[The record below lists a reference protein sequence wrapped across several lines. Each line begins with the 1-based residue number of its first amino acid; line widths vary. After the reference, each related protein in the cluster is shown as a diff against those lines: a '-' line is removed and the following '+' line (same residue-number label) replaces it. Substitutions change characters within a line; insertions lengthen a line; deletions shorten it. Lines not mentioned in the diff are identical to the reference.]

1 MILFIS
7 ENITSPA
14 FNHTKVKRW
23 VKTVAI
29 NHERTTGDISFI
41 FCDDA
46 KILEINQKYLK
57 HDYYTDIITFDYSTG
72 KVISGDIFI
81 SVDTVA
87 SNAEKFDTGFNR
99 EILRIIIHGIL
110 HLCGYDDQ
118 TPELRKQMTLLENE
132 ALDLFETDV

>member
-7 ENITSPA
+7 ENITPPT
-14 FNHTKVKRW
+14 FNHTKVKQW
-23 VKTVAI
+23 IKAVAT
-29 NHERTTGDISFI
+29 NHDRKTGDISFI
-41 FCDDA
+41 FCDDS

-81 SVDTVA
+81 SVETVA
-87 SNAEKFDTGFNR
+87 SNAGKFDTAFDTEMSR
-99 EILRIIIHGIL
+99 VIIHGVL

-118 TPELRKQMTLLENE
+118 TAELRKQMTLLENE
-132 ALDLFETDV
+132 ALELLTHNT